1 MVALAAGE
9 VASGALAAGEAASGA
24 LATVEFGVGVLAAG
38 VLETG
43 NIATVVLGEGKLG
56 AGKLEKEALTIGVL
70 KAPLTDACTAATMF
84 VITTGGGAVTVRA
97 EAFPSACV
105 NT

>member
-1 MVALAAGE
+1 MV
-9 VASGALAAGEAASGA
+9 VALAAGEAASGA
-24 LATVEFGVGVLAAG
+24 LATVEFGVEVLAAG

-43 NIATVVLGEGKLG
+43 DIATVVLGAGKLGAVKLG
-56 AGKLEKEALTIGVL
+56 AGKLAKEALTIGAL